1 VTRFR
6 NGCFLFL
13 RPVTAAVDH
22 LSTCMPDFVPD
33 IDEATVQ
40 RLVER
45 DFPSGVT
52 DRVHSILATY
62 GTKPHHFERNR
73 VHAAVLKLANGDLLE
88 LQRQLGVADAD
99 FRDVV
104 GGAEYPAQMK
114 IGFVGMERIGPDR
127 LHELKELD
135 WQAYSAWLSR
145 T

>member
-1 VTRFR
+1 
-6 NGCFLFL
+6 
-13 RPVTAAVDH
+13 
-22 LSTCMPDFVPD
+22 MPDFVPD

-45 DFPSGVT
+45 DFPSGVI

-62 GTKPHHFERNR
+62 GTGSHHFERNR
-73 VHAAVLKLANGDLLE
+73 VLAAVLKLADGDLLE

-104 GGAEYPAQMK
+104 GAAEYPAQMK

-135 WQAYSAWLSR
+135 WQEYSAWLAR